1 MCGWIFEEN
10 IGIGPGRKLMRCGGE
25 KVGVAQAPKD
35 ADVTIG
41 GRRPMEELVWDR
53 EANGLTRSKV

>member
-1 MCGWIFEEN
+1 MCGWISEEN
-10 IGIGPGRKLMRCGGE
+10 TGAGPGRKLMWCGGR

-35 ADVTIG
+35 AEVTVE

-53 EANGLTRSKV
+53 EAKGLTRSKV